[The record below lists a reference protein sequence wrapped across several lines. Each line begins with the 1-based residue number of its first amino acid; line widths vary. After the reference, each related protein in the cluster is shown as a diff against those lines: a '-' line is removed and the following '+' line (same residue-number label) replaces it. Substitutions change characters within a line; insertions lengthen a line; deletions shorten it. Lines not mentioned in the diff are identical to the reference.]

1 MSISRQEKLKLAMTN
16 ARHILGKEN
25 NSDGTANSKLNTLRD
40 VKDSEDTRKGN
51 LIART
56 KVTTRPTFDL
66 IADKVLGKQ
75 ERDTQM
81 TELSNNSTLAKIA
94 SQRMNKLRDEKQI
107 IEIEDE
113 KFGDEIGFMSDGRPI
128 WTDILDTQRGYSIN
142 SQELQVRDTNFK
154 PKWPPILRLSDHK
167 TWKTWSVLEENQ
179 RASGACEKVI
189 EKPGKIVN
197 PLLILGKEGTGKSH
211 ILHAT
216 SQAMIRRQDGNVHL
230 LSVSRLASEDSL
242 PDGWQEAVAHASLI
256 AIDDLHLAKGRIA
269 TDIGLL
275 IDYSL
280 NMGVQIITTSRLD
293 SKEWEASRLWEV
305 MKSATSIWVMEP
317 SAPSMI
323 THLRRKASGRALLF
337 DDSMLATIVKYGES
351 QWRAVDAAFEKIALA
366 IESGERIVSAAHVSQ
381 ILDNAPKERTRVE
394 DFIEKQNLED
404 IASRVINDTLDHL
417 YSDKSIGGIE
427 LKSELPELSDDW
439 EVPDI
444 TIDENTQ
451 EVSVGID
458 GKIIPHSTNTLS
470 VDERDKY
477 LLEEERELTGY
488 DQVRVEET
496 VSSIDSIT
504 DNLFESVQENHIES
518 AERLASLERELTELA
533 NKSRNASVDELI
545 EIADRIGE
553 IEYQL
558 GNISEPPNLV
568 TKTPIKKRKY
578 RVTLDAN
585 ALVDRRCSL
594 SMQN

>member
-1 MSISRQEKLKLAMTN
+1 MEGGSRLSISRQEKLKLAMTN
-16 ARHILGKEN
+16 ARHILGKED

-75 ERDTQM
+75 ERDTPM

-293 SKEWEASRLWEV
+293 PKEWEASRLWEV

-323 THLRRKASGRALLF
+323 THLRRKASGRALFF

-351 QWRAVDAAFEKIALA
+351 QWRGVDAAFEKIALA

-381 ILDNAPKERTRVE
+381 ILDNAPKEKTRVE

-444 TIDENTQ
+444 TIDENSQ

-458 GKIIPHSTNTLS
+458 GKIISHSTNTLS

-518 AERLASLERELTELA
+518 AERLASLER
-533 NKSRNASVDELI
+533 
-545 EIADRIGE
+545 
-553 IEYQL
+553 
-558 GNISEPPNLV
+558 NLQNLPTNQEMQV
-568 TKTPIKKRKY
+568 
-578 RVTLDAN
+578 
-585 ALVDRRCSL
+585 
-594 SMQN
+594 SMS

>member
-25 NSDGTANSKLNTLRD
+25 NSDGTANSKLNTLRN

-75 ERDTQM
+75 ERDTPM

-242 PDGWQEAVAHASLI
+242 PNGWQEAVAHASLI

-293 SKEWEASRLWEV
+293 PKEWEASRLWEV

-351 QWRAVDAAFEKIALA
+351 QWRGVDAAFEKIALA
-366 IESGERIVSAAHVSQ
+366 IESGERIVSAAHVSK

-458 GKIIPHSTNTLS
+458 GSIISHSTNTLS

-518 AERLASLERELTELA
+518 AEKLASLERELTELA

-558 GNISEPPNLV
+558 GNISEPPNLA
-568 TKTPIKKRKY
+568 TKTPIKKKK
-578 RVTLDAN
+578 VSGD
-585 ALVDRRCSL
+585 S
-594 SMQN
+594 

>member
-1 MSISRQEKLKLAMTN
+1 MEGGSRMSISRQEKLKLAMTN
-16 ARHILGKEN
+16 ARHILGKED
-25 NSDGTANSKLNTLRD
+25 NSGGTANSKLNTLRD

-75 ERDTQM
+75 ERETPM
-81 TELSNNSTLAKIA
+81 TELSSNSTLAKIA

-216 SQAMIRRQDGNVHL
+216 SQAMMRRQDGNVHL

-242 PDGWQEAVAHASLI
+242 PEGWQEAVAHASLI

-293 SKEWEASRLWEV
+293 PKEWEASRLWEV

-351 QWRAVDAAFEKIALA
+351 QWRGVDAAFEKIALA

-404 IASRVINDTLDHL
+404 LASRVINDTLDHL

-444 TIDENTQ
+444 TIDENAQ

-568 TKTPIKKRKY
+568 TKTPIKKKK
-578 RVTLDAN
+578 VSGD
-585 ALVDRRCSL
+585 S
-594 SMQN
+594 

>member
-1 MSISRQEKLKLAMTN
+1 MEGGSRMSISRQEKLKLAMTN
-16 ARHILGKEN
+16 ARHILGKED

-75 ERDTQM
+75 ERDTPM

-197 PLLILGKEGTGKSH
+197 PLLILGNEGTGKSH

-242 PDGWQEAVAHASLI
+242 PDGWQEAVAHSSLI

-293 SKEWEASRLWEV
+293 PKEWEASRLWEV

-351 QWRAVDAAFEKIALA
+351 QWRGVDAAFEKIALA

-417 YSDKSIGGIE
+417 YSHKSIGGIE

-444 TIDENTQ
+444 TIDENAQ

-518 AERLASLERELTELA
+518 AEKLASLERELTELA

-568 TKTPIKKRKY
+568 TKTPIKKKK
-578 RVTLDAN
+578 VSGD
-585 ALVDRRCSL
+585 S
-594 SMQN
+594 

>member
-1 MSISRQEKLKLAMTN
+1 MEGGSRMSISRQEKLKLAMTN
-16 ARHILGKEN
+16 ARHILGKED

-75 ERDTQM
+75 ERDTPM

-293 SKEWEASRLWEV
+293 PKEWEASRLWEV

-351 QWRAVDAAFEKIALA
+351 QWRGVDAAFEKIALA

-444 TIDENTQ
+444 TIDENAQ

-568 TKTPIKKRKY
+568 TKTPIKKKK
-578 RVTLDAN
+578 VSGD
-585 ALVDRRCSL
+585 S
-594 SMQN
+594 

>member
-16 ARHILGKEN
+16 ARHILGKED

-75 ERDTQM
+75 ERDTPM

-280 NMGVQIITTSRLD
+280 NMGVQIITTSRLTP
-293 SKEWEASRLWEV
+293 KEWEASRLWEV

-351 QWRAVDAAFEKIALA
+351 QWRGVDAAFEKIALA

-381 ILDNAPKERTRVE
+381 ILDNTPKERTRVE

-444 TIDENTQ
+444 TIDENAQ

-458 GKIIPHSTNTLS
+458 GEIISHSTNTLS

-504 DNLFESVQENHIES
+504 DNLFESVEENHMES
-518 AERLASLERELTELA
+518 AEKLASLERELTELA

-568 TKTPIKKRKY
+568 TKTPIKKKK
-578 RVTLDAN
+578 VSGD
-585 ALVDRRCSL
+585 S
-594 SMQN
+594 

>member
-1 MSISRQEKLKLAMTN
+1 MEGGSRMSISRQEKLKLAMTN
-16 ARHILGKEN
+16 ARHILGKED

-75 ERDTQM
+75 ERDTPM

-197 PLLILGKEGTGKSH
+197 PLLILGNEGTGKSH

-242 PDGWQEAVAHASLI
+242 PDGWQEAVAHSSLI

-293 SKEWEASRLWEV
+293 PKEWEASRLWEV

-351 QWRAVDAAFEKIALA
+351 QWRGVDAAFEKIALA

-444 TIDENTQ
+444 TIDENSQ

-568 TKTPIKKRKY
+568 TKTPIKKKK
-578 RVTLDAN
+578 VSGD
-585 ALVDRRCSL
+585 S
-594 SMQN
+594 

>member
-1 MSISRQEKLKLAMTN
+1 MEGGSRMSISRQEKLKLAMTN
-16 ARHILGKEN
+16 ARHILGKED
-25 NSDGTANSKLNTLRD
+25 NSGGTANSKLNTLRD
-40 VKDSEDTRKGN
+40 VKDSEDTRRGN

-75 ERDTQM
+75 ERDTPM

-142 SQELQVRDTNFK
+142 SQELQLRDTNFK

-242 PDGWQEAVAHASLI
+242 PNGWQEAVAHASLI

-293 SKEWEASRLWEV
+293 PKEWEASRLWEV

-351 QWRAVDAAFEKIALA
+351 QWRGVDAAFEKIALA

-458 GKIIPHSTNTLS
+458 GSIISHSTNTLS

-518 AERLASLERELTELA
+518 AEKLASLERELTELA

-558 GNISEPPNLV
+558 GNISEPPNLA
-568 TKTPIKKRKY
+568 TKTPIKKKK
-578 RVTLDAN
+578 VSGD
-585 ALVDRRCSL
+585 S
-594 SMQN
+594 

>member
-1 MSISRQEKLKLAMTN
+1 MEGGSRMSISRQEKLKLAMTN

-25 NSDGTANSKLNTLRD
+25 NSDGTANSKLNTLRN

-75 ERDTQM
+75 ERDTPM

-242 PDGWQEAVAHASLI
+242 PNGWQEAVAHASLI

-293 SKEWEASRLWEV
+293 PKEWEASRLWEV

-351 QWRAVDAAFEKIALA
+351 QWRGVDAAFEKIALA

-458 GKIIPHSTNTLS
+458 GSIISHSTNTLS

-518 AERLASLERELTELA
+518 AEKLASLERELTELA

-558 GNISEPPNLV
+558 GNISEPPNLA
-568 TKTPIKKRKY
+568 TKTPIKKKK
-578 RVTLDAN
+578 VSGD
-585 ALVDRRCSL
+585 S
-594 SMQN
+594 

>member
-16 ARHILGKEN
+16 ARHILGKED
-25 NSDGTANSKLNTLRD
+25 NSNGTANSKLNTLRD

-75 ERDTQM
+75 ERETPM
-81 TELSNNSTLAKIA
+81 TELSSNSTLAKIA

-216 SQAMIRRQDGNVHL
+216 SQAMMRRQDGNVHL

-242 PDGWQEAVAHASLI
+242 PEGWQEAVAHASLI

-293 SKEWEASRLWEV
+293 PKEWEASRLWEV

-351 QWRAVDAAFEKIALA
+351 QWRGVDAAFEKIALA

-404 IASRVINDTLDHL
+404 LASRVINDTLDHL

-444 TIDENTQ
+444 TIDENAQ

-568 TKTPIKKRKY
+568 TKTPIKKKK
-578 RVTLDAN
+578 VSGD
-585 ALVDRRCSL
+585 S
-594 SMQN
+594 

>member
-16 ARHILGKEN
+16 ARHILGKED
-25 NSDGTANSKLNTLRD
+25 NSGGTANSKLNTLRD

-75 ERDTQM
+75 ERETPM
-81 TELSNNSTLAKIA
+81 TELSSNSTLAKIA

-216 SQAMIRRQDGNVHL
+216 SQAMMRRQDGNVHL

-242 PDGWQEAVAHASLI
+242 PEGWQEAVAHASLI

-293 SKEWEASRLWEV
+293 PKEWEASRLWEV

-317 SAPSMI
+317 SVPSMI

-351 QWRAVDAAFEKIALA
+351 QWRGVDAAFEKIALA

-404 IASRVINDTLDHL
+404 LASRVINDTLDHL

-444 TIDENTQ
+444 TIDENAQ

-568 TKTPIKKRKY
+568 TKTPIKKKK
-578 RVTLDAN
+578 VSGD
-585 ALVDRRCSL
+585 S
-594 SMQN
+594 

>member
-1 MSISRQEKLKLAMTN
+1 MTN
-16 ARHILGKEN
+16 ARHILGKED

-75 ERDTQM
+75 ERDTPM

-197 PLLILGKEGTGKSH
+197 PLLILGNEGTGKSH

-242 PDGWQEAVAHASLI
+242 PDGWQEAVAHSSLI

-293 SKEWEASRLWEV
+293 PKEWEASRLWEV

-351 QWRAVDAAFEKIALA
+351 QWRGVDAAFEKIALA

-444 TIDENTQ
+444 TIDENSQ

-568 TKTPIKKRKY
+568 TKTPIKKKK
-578 RVTLDAN
+578 VSGD
-585 ALVDRRCSL
+585 S
-594 SMQN
+594 

>member
-16 ARHILGKEN
+16 ARHILGKED

-75 ERDTQM
+75 ERDTPM

-280 NMGVQIITTSRLD
+280 NMGVQIITTSRLTP
-293 SKEWEASRLWEV
+293 KEWEASRLWEV

-351 QWRAVDAAFEKIALA
+351 QWRGVDAAFEKIALA

-381 ILDNAPKERTRVE
+381 ILDNTPKERTRVE

-427 LKSELPELSDDW
+427 LKSEFPELSDDW

-444 TIDENTQ
+444 TIDENAQ

-458 GKIIPHSTNTLS
+458 GEIISHSTNTMS

-504 DNLFESVQENHIES
+504 DNLFESVEENHMES
-518 AERLASLERELTELA
+518 AEKLASLERELTELA

-568 TKTPIKKRKY
+568 TKTPIKKKK
-578 RVTLDAN
+578 VSGD
-585 ALVDRRCSL
+585 S
-594 SMQN
+594 

>member
-1 MSISRQEKLKLAMTN
+1 MEGGSRMSISRQEKLKLAMTN
-16 ARHILGKEN
+16 ARHILGKED

-75 ERDTQM
+75 ERDTPM

-280 NMGVQIITTSRLD
+280 NMGVQIITTSRLTP
-293 SKEWEASRLWEV
+293 KEWEASRLWEV

-351 QWRAVDAAFEKIALA
+351 QWRGVDAAFEKIALA

-381 ILDNAPKERTRVE
+381 ILDNTPKERTRVE

-444 TIDENTQ
+444 TIDENAQ

-458 GKIIPHSTNTLS
+458 GEIISHSTNTLS

-504 DNLFESVQENHIES
+504 DNLFESVEENHMES
-518 AERLASLERELTELA
+518 AEKLASLERELTELA

-568 TKTPIKKRKY
+568 TKTPIKKKK
-578 RVTLDAN
+578 VSGD
-585 ALVDRRCSL
+585 S
-594 SMQN
+594 

>member
-25 NSDGTANSKLNTLRD
+25 NSDGTANSKLNTLRN

-75 ERDTQM
+75 ERDTPM

-242 PDGWQEAVAHASLI
+242 PNGWQEAVAHASLI

-293 SKEWEASRLWEV
+293 PKEWEASRLWEV

-351 QWRAVDAAFEKIALA
+351 QWRGVDAAFEKIALA

-458 GKIIPHSTNTLS
+458 GSIISHSTNTLS

-518 AERLASLERELTELA
+518 AEKLASLERELTELA

-558 GNISEPPNLV
+558 GNISEPPNLA
-568 TKTPIKKRKY
+568 TKTPIKKKK
-578 RVTLDAN
+578 VSGD
-585 ALVDRRCSL
+585 S
-594 SMQN
+594 

>member
-1 MSISRQEKLKLAMTN
+1 MTN
-16 ARHILGKEN
+16 ARHILGKED

-75 ERDTQM
+75 ERDTPM

-154 PKWPPILRLSDHK
+154 PKWHPILRLSDHK

-197 PLLILGKEGTGKSH
+197 PLLILGNEGTGKSH

-242 PDGWQEAVAHASLI
+242 PDGWQEAVAHSSLI

-293 SKEWEASRLWEV
+293 PKEWEASRLWEV

-351 QWRAVDAAFEKIALA
+351 QWRGVDAAFEKIALA

-444 TIDENTQ
+444 TIDENSQ

-568 TKTPIKKRKY
+568 TKTPIKKKK
-578 RVTLDAN
+578 VSGD
-585 ALVDRRCSL
+585 S
-594 SMQN
+594 

>member
-1 MSISRQEKLKLAMTN
+1 MEGGSRMSISRQEKLKLAMTN
-16 ARHILGKEN
+16 ARHILGKED

-40 VKDSEDTRKGN
+40 VNDSEDTRKGN

-75 ERDTQM
+75 ERDTPM

-197 PLLILGKEGTGKSH
+197 PLLILGNEGTGKSH

-242 PDGWQEAVAHASLI
+242 PDGWQEAVAHSSLI

-293 SKEWEASRLWEV
+293 PKEWEASRLWEV

-351 QWRAVDAAFEKIALA
+351 QWRGVDAAFEKIALA

-444 TIDENTQ
+444 TIDENSQ

-568 TKTPIKKRKY
+568 TKTPIKKKK
-578 RVTLDAN
+578 VSGD
-585 ALVDRRCSL
+585 S
-594 SMQN
+594 

>member
-1 MSISRQEKLKLAMTN
+1 MEGGSRMSISRQEKLKLAMTN
-16 ARHILGKEN
+16 ARHILGKED

-75 ERDTQM
+75 ERDTPM

-293 SKEWEASRLWEV
+293 PKEWEASRLWEV

-337 DDSMLATIVKYGES
+337 DDSMLATIVKYGDS
-351 QWRAVDAAFEKIALA
+351 QWRGVDAAFEKIALA

-444 TIDENTQ
+444 TIDENAQ

-568 TKTPIKKRKY
+568 TKTPIKKKK
-578 RVTLDAN
+578 VSGD
-585 ALVDRRCSL
+585 S
-594 SMQN
+594 

>member
-1 MSISRQEKLKLAMTN
+1 MEGGSRMSISRQEKLKLAMTN
-16 ARHILGKEN
+16 ARHILGKED

-75 ERDTQM
+75 ERDTPM

-242 PDGWQEAVAHASLI
+242 PNGWQEAVAHASLI

-293 SKEWEASRLWEV
+293 PKEWEASRLWEV

-351 QWRAVDAAFEKIALA
+351 QWRGVDAAFEKIALA

-458 GKIIPHSTNTLS
+458 GSIISHSTNTLS

-518 AERLASLERELTELA
+518 AEKLASLERELTELA

-558 GNISEPPNLV
+558 GNISEPPNLA
-568 TKTPIKKRKY
+568 TKTPIKKKK
-578 RVTLDAN
+578 VSGD
-585 ALVDRRCSL
+585 S
-594 SMQN
+594 

>member
-16 ARHILGKEN
+16 ARHILGKED

-75 ERDTQM
+75 ERDTPM

-280 NMGVQIITTSRLD
+280 NMGVQIITTSRLTP
-293 SKEWEASRLWEV
+293 KEWEASRLWEV

-351 QWRAVDAAFEKIALA
+351 QWRGVDAAFEKIALA

-381 ILDNAPKERTRVE
+381 ILDNTPKERTRVE

-444 TIDENTQ
+444 TIDENAQ

-458 GKIIPHSTNTLS
+458 GEIISHSTNTLS

-504 DNLFESVQENHIES
+504 DNLFESVEENHIES
-518 AERLASLERELTELA
+518 AEKLASLERELTELA

-558 GNISEPPNLV
+558 GNISEPPNLE
-568 TKTPIKKRKY
+568 TKTPIKKKK
-578 RVTLDAN
+578 VSGD
-585 ALVDRRCSL
+585 S
-594 SMQN
+594 

>member
-1 MSISRQEKLKLAMTN
+1 MEGGSRMSISRQEKLKLAMTN
-16 ARHILGKEN
+16 ARHILGKED
-25 NSDGTANSKLNTLRD
+25 NSGGTANSKLNTLRD
-40 VKDSEDTRKGN
+40 VKDSEDTRRGN

-75 ERDTQM
+75 ERDTPM

-142 SQELQVRDTNFK
+142 SQELQLRDTNFK

-242 PDGWQEAVAHASLI
+242 PNGWQEAVAHASLI

-293 SKEWEASRLWEV
+293 PKEWEASRLW
-305 MKSATSIWVMEP
+305 
-317 SAPSMI
+317 
-323 THLRRKASGRALLF
+323 
-337 DDSMLATIVKYGES
+337 
-351 QWRAVDAAFEKIALA
+351 
-366 IESGERIVSAAHVSQ
+366 
-381 ILDNAPKERTRVE
+381 
-394 DFIEKQNLED
+394 
-404 IASRVINDTLDHL
+404 
-417 YSDKSIGGIE
+417 
-427 LKSELPELSDDW
+427 
-439 EVPDI
+439 
-444 TIDENTQ
+444 
-451 EVSVGID
+451 
-458 GKIIPHSTNTLS
+458 
-470 VDERDKY
+470 
-477 LLEEERELTGY
+477 
-488 DQVRVEET
+488 
-496 VSSIDSIT
+496 
-504 DNLFESVQENHIES
+504 
-518 AERLASLERELTELA
+518 
-533 NKSRNASVDELI
+533 
-545 EIADRIGE
+545 
-553 IEYQL
+553 
-558 GNISEPPNLV
+558 
-568 TKTPIKKRKY
+568 
-578 RVTLDAN
+578 
-585 ALVDRRCSL
+585 
-594 SMQN
+594 

>member
-1 MSISRQEKLKLAMTN
+1 MEGGSRMSISRQEKLKLAMTN
-16 ARHILGKEN
+16 ARHILGKED
-25 NSDGTANSKLNTLRD
+25 NSNGTANSKLNTLRD

-75 ERDTQM
+75 ERETPM
-81 TELSNNSTLAKIA
+81 TELSSNSTLAKIA

-216 SQAMIRRQDGNVHL
+216 SQAMMRRQDGNVHL

-242 PDGWQEAVAHASLI
+242 PEGWQEAVAHASLI

-293 SKEWEASRLWEV
+293 PKEWEASRLWEV

-351 QWRAVDAAFEKIALA
+351 QWRGVDAAFEKIALA

-404 IASRVINDTLDHL
+404 LASRVINDTLDHL

-444 TIDENTQ
+444 TIDENAQ

-568 TKTPIKKRKY
+568 TKTPIKKKK
-578 RVTLDAN
+578 VSGD
-585 ALVDRRCSL
+585 S
-594 SMQN
+594 

>member
-16 ARHILGKEN
+16 ARHILGKED

-75 ERDTQM
+75 ERDTPM

-94 SQRMNKLRDEKQI
+94 AQRMNKLRDEKQI

-280 NMGVQIITTSRLD
+280 NMGVQIITTSRLTP
-293 SKEWEASRLWEV
+293 KEWEASRLWEV

-351 QWRAVDAAFEKIALA
+351 QWRGVDAAFEKIALA

-381 ILDNAPKERTRVE
+381 ILDNTPKERTRVE

-444 TIDENTQ
+444 TIDENAQ

-458 GKIIPHSTNTLS
+458 GEIISHSTNTLS

-504 DNLFESVQENHIES
+504 DNLFESVEENHIES
-518 AERLASLERELTELA
+518 AEKLASLERELTELA

-568 TKTPIKKRKY
+568 TKTPIKKKK
-578 RVTLDAN
+578 VSGD
-585 ALVDRRCSL
+585 S
-594 SMQN
+594 

>member
-1 MSISRQEKLKLAMTN
+1 
-16 ARHILGKEN
+16 
-25 NSDGTANSKLNTLRD
+25 
-40 VKDSEDTRKGN
+40 
-51 LIART
+51 
-56 KVTTRPTFDL
+56 
-66 IADKVLGKQ
+66 
-75 ERDTQM
+75 
-81 TELSNNSTLAKIA
+81 
-94 SQRMNKLRDEKQI
+94 
-107 IEIEDE
+107 
-113 KFGDEIGFMSDGRPI
+113 
-128 WTDILDTQRGYSIN
+128 
-142 SQELQVRDTNFK
+142 
-154 PKWPPILRLSDHK
+154 
-167 TWKTWSVLEENQ
+167 
-179 RASGACEKVI
+179 
-189 EKPGKIVN
+189 
-197 PLLILGKEGTGKSH
+197 
-211 ILHAT
+211 
-216 SQAMIRRQDGNVHL
+216 
-230 LSVSRLASEDSL
+230 
-242 PDGWQEAVAHASLI
+242 
-256 AIDDLHLAKGRIA
+256 
-269 TDIGLL
+269 
-275 IDYSL
+275 
-280 NMGVQIITTSRLD
+280 MGVQIITTSRLD
-293 SKEWEASRLWEV
+293 PKEWEASRLWEV

-351 QWRAVDAAFEKIALA
+351 QWRGVDAAFEKIALA

-444 TIDENTQ
+444 TIDENAQ

-568 TKTPIKKRKY
+568 TKTPIKKKK
-578 RVTLDAN
+578 VSGD
-585 ALVDRRCSL
+585 S
-594 SMQN
+594 

>member
-16 ARHILGKEN
+16 ARHILGKED

-75 ERDTQM
+75 ERDTPM

-242 PDGWQEAVAHASLI
+242 PNGWQEAVAHASLI

-293 SKEWEASRLWEV
+293 PKEWEASRLWEV

-351 QWRAVDAAFEKIALA
+351 QWRGVDAAFEKIALA

-458 GKIIPHSTNTLS
+458 GSIISHSTNTLS

-518 AERLASLERELTELA
+518 AEKLASLERELTELA

-558 GNISEPPNLV
+558 GNISEPPNLA
-568 TKTPIKKRKY
+568 TKTPIKKKK
-578 RVTLDAN
+578 VSGD
-585 ALVDRRCSL
+585 S
-594 SMQN
+594 

>member
-1 MSISRQEKLKLAMTN
+1 MA
-16 ARHILGKEN
+16 
-25 NSDGTANSKLNTLRD
+25 
-40 VKDSEDTRKGN
+40 
-51 LIART
+51 
-56 KVTTRPTFDL
+56 
-66 IADKVLGKQ
+66 
-75 ERDTQM
+75 
-81 TELSNNSTLAKIA
+81 
-94 SQRMNKLRDEKQI
+94 
-107 IEIEDE
+107 
-113 KFGDEIGFMSDGRPI
+113 
-128 WTDILDTQRGYSIN
+128 
-142 SQELQVRDTNFK
+142 
-154 PKWPPILRLSDHK
+154 PILRLSDHK

-197 PLLILGKEGTGKSH
+197 PLLILGNEGTGKSH

-242 PDGWQEAVAHASLI
+242 PDGWQEAVAHSSLI

-293 SKEWEASRLWEV
+293 PKEWEASRLWEV

-351 QWRAVDAAFEKIALA
+351 QWRGVDAAFEKIALA

-444 TIDENTQ
+444 TIDENSQ

-568 TKTPIKKRKY
+568 TKTPIKKKK
-578 RVTLDAN
+578 VSGD
-585 ALVDRRCSL
+585 S
-594 SMQN
+594 

>member
-1 MSISRQEKLKLAMTN
+1 MEGGSRMSISRQEKLKLAMTN
-16 ARHILGKEN
+16 ARHILGKED

-75 ERDTQM
+75 ERDTPM

-242 PDGWQEAVAHASLI
+242 PDGWQEAVAHSSLI

-293 SKEWEASRLWEV
+293 PKEWEASRLWEV

-337 DDSMLATIVKYGES
+337 DDSMLATIVKYGDS
-351 QWRAVDAAFEKIALA
+351 QWRGVDAAFEKIALA

-444 TIDENTQ
+444 TIDENAQ

-568 TKTPIKKRKY
+568 TKTPIKKKK
-578 RVTLDAN
+578 VSGD
-585 ALVDRRCSL
+585 S
-594 SMQN
+594 

>member
-1 MSISRQEKLKLAMTN
+1 MEGGSRMSISRQEKLKLAMTN
-16 ARHILGKEN
+16 ARHILGKED

-75 ERDTQM
+75 ERDTPM

-242 PDGWQEAVAHASLI
+242 PNGWQEAVAHASLI

-293 SKEWEASRLWEV
+293 PKEWEASRLWEV

-351 QWRAVDAAFEKIALA
+351 QWRGVDAAFEKIALA

-458 GKIIPHSTNTLS
+458 GSIISHSTNTLS

-488 DQVRVEET
+488 DQVRV
-496 VSSIDSIT
+496 
-504 DNLFESVQENHIES
+504 
-518 AERLASLERELTELA
+518 
-533 NKSRNASVDELI
+533 
-545 EIADRIGE
+545 
-553 IEYQL
+553 
-558 GNISEPPNLV
+558 
-568 TKTPIKKRKY
+568 
-578 RVTLDAN
+578 
-585 ALVDRRCSL
+585 
-594 SMQN
+594 